1 MIWSVCPA
9 ALARGEQGLIITG
22 KPATQ
27 FLRKLGYISS
37 TDFEVS
43 LCVFSISFGN
53 LPLEGQIGEEDRVGL
68 PLGAINATR

>member
-1 MIWSVCPA
+1 MIDQIDHH
-9 ALARGEQGLIITG
+9 GEPDHQW